1 MSILPHYNADASG
14 LQPYNCFNYENVLV
28 ANVPQLVTVPTD
40 ADGLLAKYVTFKGTA
55 ATIPDYYIQPY
66 ISAAQTADVGYDDTF
81 AEWSTNGTFS
91 VGTGWTLGTGW
102 TIGSGVATATGAIST
117 AISQT
122 TPIALVDG
130 NVYSVTFT
138 TTESAGSVAVSLG
151 GGTAGASISGSST
164 QTQLI
169 TAGATQILAFTGTGF
184 SGTLDNVSVSGHTL
198 GTGWTTA
205 SNVATATGAISTAIS
220 NNAAI
225 PLVSGQAYL
234 MSITITRSAGTLT
247 CALGGG
253 TAGAGMAL
261 TGTYNQIL
269 TAGSTQVVSLATSG
283 FTGTITAFSLRPCI
297 VAPALANATGVA
309 PFLNPPGIFL
319 DHNVVAYDIVS
330 AGTPTVVSSFY
341 K

>member
-1 MSILPHYNADASG
+1 MSNLPHYNADASG
-14 LQPYNCFNYENVLV
+14 LQPYNSFSYENVLV

-40 ADGLLAKYVTFKGTA
+40 ADGTLAKYVTFKGTA

-66 ISAAQTADVGYDDTF
+66 TSAAQTADVGYDDTF

-122 TPIALVDG
+122 TPIALVAG

-138 TTESAGSVAVSLG
+138 TTHSAGSVAVSLG

-184 SGTLDNVSVSGHTL
+184 SGTLANVSVSGHSL
-198 GTGWTTA
+198 GAGWTTA
-205 SNVATATGAISTAIS
+205 SNVLTATGAITTNVS
-220 NNAAI
+220 NAAAI

-234 MSITITRSAGTLT
+234 VTIAATRSAGSI
-247 CALGGG
+247 AISLGGG
-253 TAGAGMAL
+253 TAGTSISS
-261 TGTYNQIL
+261 TGTYNQII
-269 TAGSTQVVSLATSG
+269 TAGSTQVVLITGTG
-283 FTGTITAFSLRPCI
+283 FTGTVTSIAIRPCI

-319 DHNVVAYDIVS
+319 DHNVVSYDIVS